1 MVPVPRTVEPSRKAT
16 TPVAPAC
23 TAAAK
28 VTGCA
33 GADGFTEDVN
43 VMTEATF
50 ATVTCVGGDTTGTL
64 VEAIRADAVIGF
76 EPSGREGTVK
86 VAAPLT
92 TGAVPRRVVPS

>member
-1 MVPVPRTVEPSRKAT
+1 MVEPSRKVT

-33 GADGFTEDVN
+33 GADGFADDVN
-43 VMTEATF
+43 VMTETTF
-50 ATVTCVGGDTTGTL
+50 VTVTCVGGDTMGTL
-64 VEAIRADAVIGF
+64 VEVIVADAVIGF
-76 EPSGREGTVK
+76 EPSGREGTLK

-92 TGAVPRRVVPS
+92 TVAVPRRVVPS